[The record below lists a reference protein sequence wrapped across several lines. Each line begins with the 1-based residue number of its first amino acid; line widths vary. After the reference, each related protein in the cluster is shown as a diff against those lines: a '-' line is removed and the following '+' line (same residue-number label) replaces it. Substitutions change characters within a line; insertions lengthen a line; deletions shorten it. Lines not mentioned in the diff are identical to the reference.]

1 MSSQPLNMAM
11 GMLPNQNLK
20 ETFSSLMNSNNDQER
35 AQKLADICNRNGI
48 TRDQLAQA
56 LHKR

>member
-1 MSSQPLNMAM
+1 
-11 GMLPNQNLK
+11 
-20 ETFSSLMNSNNDQER
+20 MNSNNDQER

-56 LHKR
+56 LHKRQILIAIKIN